1 MSKMQ
6 VSIVTTTAKAALTPA
21 LNPAL
26 KPAALKPDLSR
37 TLARSSNPLL
47 SYIDA
52 IGAAVCK
59 AVDSWAATASLVE
72 VVVNGPIATGGMMIG
87 PAVGGLVQGYAPDA
101 PWREHTMAIA
111 SGLESQIQQF
121 QSTVRV
127 PGLAWFPAFAAYPG
141 PVTPPMV
148 ATPTPLV
155 VLAGG
160 AGPLL
165 DEPALRLAFASGYR
179 SAKPAQADE
188 LASAL
193 AQGLA
198 AAFKVWLPTT
208 MVTNVIGWGHVPTF
222 APPYVPVGPVV
233 NGRAMMQPGG
243 LV

>member
-1 MSKMQ
+1 MQ
-6 VSIVTTTAKAALTPA
+6 VSIVTTTAKAALK
-21 LNPAL
+21 LE
-26 KPAALKPDLSR
+26 KPESATTRS
-37 TLARSSNPLL
+37 LARSSASGSPLL
-47 SYIDA
+47 GYIDA
-52 IGAAVCK
+52 IGAATCK

-72 VVVNGPIATGGMMIG
+72 VVINGPIATGGMMIG
-87 PAVGGLVQGYAPDA
+87 PAVGGLVQGYAPDV

-111 SGLESQIQQF
+111 AGLEAQMQQF

-127 PGLAWFPAFAAYPG
+127 PGLGWFPSFAAFPG
-141 PVTPPMV
+141 PVTPPTV
-148 ATPTPLV
+148 ATPTPLA
-155 VLAGG
+155 VLAQGG
-160 AGPLL
+160 APLL
-165 DEPALRLAFASGYR
+165 DEPALRLAFASRYR
-179 SAKPAQADE
+179 SKLAQAEE